1 MQPEVIP
8 VIVGVVAMF
17 AAFIGVLGAVS
28 IWLTLPDRNSRT

>member
-1 MQPEVIP
+1 MQSEVIP

-28 IWLTLPDRNSRT
+28 VWLNMSDRNPRT